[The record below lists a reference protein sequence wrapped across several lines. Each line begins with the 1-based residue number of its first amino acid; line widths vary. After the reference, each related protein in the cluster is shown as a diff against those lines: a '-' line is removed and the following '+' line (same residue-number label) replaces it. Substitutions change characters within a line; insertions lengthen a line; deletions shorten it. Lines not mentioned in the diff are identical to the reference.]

1 MTKHQCR
8 ENAYLILFEASLRDD
23 TPEELYAIAEEVD
36 EITVDANVRQ
46 LVEGVLAHTA
56 ELDEIIASY
65 SKKRAVPRIAKINL
79 ILLRMAIYEILYI
92 PQTPVNVAVS
102 EAVAISQKYTYQ
114 DDTAFIN
121 GVLGAFTRSLPKR
134 ETAEAPAQEEA

>member
-36 EITVDANVRQ
+36 EITVDEHVKQ
-46 LVEGVLAHTA
+46 LVEGVLSHTE
-56 ELDEIIASY
+56 ELDSIIASY
-65 SKKRAVPRIAKINL
+65 SKKRAVSRIAKINL
-79 ILLRMAIYEILYI
+79 ILLRMAIFEIKYM
-92 PQTPVNVAVS
+92 PQTPINVAVS
-102 EAVAISQKYTYQ
+102 EVINISQKYTYQ

-121 GVLGAFTRSLPKR
+121 GVLGSYTRSLPKR
-134 ETAEAPAQEEA
+134 EETAVQEEA